1 MKGSARLPA
10 IIGCLAQHLR
20 GNAQGPAGQFLLV
33 AGRRR
38 AEGQHSGRNGQDLL
52 ARGYITVTPL
62 RFEYTDEAGI
72 AALEK
77 MGL

>member
-1 MKGSARLPA
+1 MKGLRVCPQS
-10 IIGCLAQHLR
+10 LAVWRNIYEERKDPR
-20 GNAQGPAGQFLLV
+20 GSSYWWLDGDVPKDSIL
-33 AGRRR
+33 
-38 AEGQHSGRNGQDLL
+38 EGTDKDLL